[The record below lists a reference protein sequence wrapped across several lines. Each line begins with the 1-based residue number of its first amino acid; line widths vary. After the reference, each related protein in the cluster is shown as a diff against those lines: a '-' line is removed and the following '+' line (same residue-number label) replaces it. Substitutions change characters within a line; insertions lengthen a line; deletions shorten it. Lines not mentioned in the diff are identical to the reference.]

1 MRMKKVNRHPRSTF
15 SINLETAFWAEIGYF
30 LTTKAPLISLLTQ
43 SISVTS
49 SLWKATSQYI
59 VMPTNHKK
67 IRRKYLECFRFST
80 TQDCQSDIFENNG
93 KAWSGYLWQW
103 WQGWCVHTPNKKLS
117 LFSTQEGSLSGSK
130 QQGKCRGHDAMTLQ
144 EKFEDFTK
152 IQIEAATKATCLQAL
167 IGHSS
172 QH

>member
-1 MRMKKVNRHPRSTF
+1 MAKHDKVT
-15 SINLETAFWAEIGYF
+15 Y
-30 LTTKAPLISLLTQ
+30 
-43 SISVTS
+43 
-49 SLWKATSQYI
+49 
-59 VMPTNHKK
+59 
-67 IRRKYLECFRFST
+67 
-80 TQDCQSDIFENNG
+80 DSDDRGGVFI
-93 KAWSGYLWQW
+93 
-103 WQGWCVHTPNKKLS
+103 VHTPNKKLS